1 MTVNHT
7 VKVHP
12 SSAKLPREEQL
23 AWKIAE
29 VAADPVEVS
38 AEVTDMVINRV
49 LDNASVAM
57 ASVIKK
63 SSGGFGSEDCE
74 LLSVAAAEQLGVA
87 VSGDGEQCV
96 CSTLDSLH
104 VGPFLPSPSL
114 H

>member
-12 SSAKLPREEQL
+12 SSAQLPREEQL

-57 ASVIKK
+57 ASVNRAPIV
-63 SSGGFGSEDCE
+63 SARDQALRHRPAEGAR
-74 LLSVAAAEQLGVA
+74 LSLI
-87 VSGDGEQCV
+87 
-96 CSTLDSLH
+96 H
-104 VGPFLPSPSL
+104 I
-114 H
+114 